1 MESIVSFMMRVLPD
15 LWQGTLITLELAAWS
30 LLLGTAL
37 GLPLGVVRMYGP
49 GWTQR
54 LVAGYVLIFQ
64 GTPLLVQLFVIYY
77 GLPQLGITF
86 NGKVAA
92 CIALAL
98 HSAAY
103 QAEYLRGA
111 LQSISAGQMTAARAI
126 GMSKPQAIVNIILP
140 QAFRLVLPSW
150 SNEVIS
156 MIKYT
161 AIVYMIAIQDLM
173 GQAKNLTSQIFRPI
187 PIYLTAAL
195 IYLLLVGITYFVLRA
210 LERRLHVPGLTM
222 EHEG

>member
-1 MESIVSFMMRVLPD
+1 MEPILTFLQNVLPG
-15 LWQGTLITLELAAWS
+15 LWAGTLITLRLAGVA

-37 GLPLGVVRMYGP
+37 GLPLGVLRMYGP
-49 GWTQR
+49 PWLQR
-54 LVAGYVLIFQ
+54 LVAAYVLVFQ
-64 GTPLLVQLFVIYY
+64 GTPLLVQLFIIYY

-86 NGKVAA
+86 DGNTAA
-92 CIALAL
+92 YIALAL

-111 LQSISAGQMTAARAI
+111 LQSIGAGQMVAARAI
-126 GMSKPQAIVNIILP
+126 GMSGTQAIINIILP

-150 SNEVIS
+150 SNEVVS

-161 AIVYMIAIQDLM
+161 AVVYLIAIQDLM
-173 GQAKNLTSQIFRPI
+173 GMAKFLTSKYFQPI

-195 IYLLLVGITYFVLRA
+195 FYLVLVGITYFVLRA
-210 LERRLHVPGLTM
+210 IERRMHIPGLTM

>member
-1 MESIVSFMMRVLPD
+1 MEPILSFLQNVLPG
-15 LWQGTLITLELAAWS
+15 LWAGTLITLRLAGVS

-37 GLPLGVVRMYGP
+37 GLPLGVLRMYGP
-49 GWTQR
+49 AWLQR
-54 LVAGYVLIFQ
+54 LVAGYVLVFQ
-64 GTPLLVQLFVIYY
+64 GTPLLVQLFIIYY

-86 NGKVAA
+86 DGNTAA
-92 CIALAL
+92 YIALAL

-111 LQSISAGQMTAARAI
+111 LQSIGAGQMVAARAI
-126 GMSKPQAIVNIILP
+126 GMSRTQAIANIILP

-150 SNEVIS
+150 SNEVVS

-161 AIVYMIAIQDLM
+161 AVVYLIAIQDLM
-173 GQAKNLTSQIFRPI
+173 GMAKNLTSKYFQPI

-195 IYLLLVGITYFVLRA
+195 FYLVLVGVTYFVLRA
-210 LERRLHVPGLTM
+210 IERRMHIPGLTM

>member
-1 MESIVSFMMRVLPD
+1 MEPILSFLSRILPG
-15 LWQGTLITLELAAWS
+15 LWEGTLVTLRLASIS
-30 LLLGTAL
+30 LLLGSAL
-37 GLPLGVVRMYGP
+37 GLPLGVLRVYGP
-49 GWTQR
+49 PWLQR
-54 LVAGYVLIFQ
+54 LVAAYVLLFQ
-64 GTPLLVQLFVIYY
+64 GTPLLVQLFIVYY

-86 NGKVAA
+86 DSYTAA
-92 CIALAL
+92 YIALAL

-111 LQSISAGQMTAARAI
+111 LQSIGAGQMVAARAI
-126 GMSKPQAIVNIILP
+126 GMSQPQAIINIILP

-161 AIVYMIAIQDLM
+161 AVVYLIAIQDLM
-173 GQAKNLTSQIFRPI
+173 GMAKNLTSKFFLPI

-195 IYLLLVGITYFVLRA
+195 FYLVLVGVTYFILRA
-210 LERRLHVPGLTM
+210 IERRLHVPGLTM
-222 EHEG
+222 EPEN